1 MSNKVTRTIKY
12 GGLVEVFQIDNII
25 HNSKNTSLTVKYD
38 RGQFSITTS
47 DINGLWGET
56 TIHLNSNELL
66 ALKDILNSDEFN
78 PLEAG
83 IKSVG

>member
-1 MSNKVTRTIKY
+1 MSNEVTRTIKY
-12 GGLVEVFQIDNII
+12 GGLIEVFQIDNII
-25 HNSKNTSLTVKYD
+25 NNSKNTTLTVKYD

-47 DINGLWGET
+47 DKNGMWGET
-56 TIHLNSNELL
+56 TIRLNSKELF

-83 IKSVG
+83 IKSVR